1 MIEDKDIKSHFI
13 LGEEWLYYKFYC
25 GKRTADNILIQV
37 LYPILETLFEKE
49 LIDKW
54 FFIRYADPKPHLRIR
69 FHLINVSEIRT
80 VISEVN
86 KNISLYLESGLI
98 WSVQIDTYQRE
109 LKRYNANCITE
120 AETLFFHDSQAC
132 LAVLQ
137 LIEDD
142 KLLYLYTLKSIDR
155 FLSLFDYSI
164 NQKLELAQKNKMLFK
179 QEFNADKRLNKQL
192 KIKYLNLKHQI
203 AYFMSDFE
211 NEEYKSLINILDN
224 RDCMIREVV
233 KKLKEKK
240 VIKMTLLSNYIHM
253 MINRTFRDQQ
263 RLYELICY
271 DHLAEYYKNT
281 IEKNK

>member
-263 RLYELICY
+263 RLYE
-271 DHLAEYYKNT
+271 
-281 IEKNK
+281 